1 MIRMSVL
8 LNHGEAVLR
17 GAGPLISQRLGT
29 RGLSTESSKRISAT
43 LKKMMKPF
51 FLKCHPDVQTSPTS
65 RQVNMVAIQTLNGF
79 MDTLDATCDGKI
91 VDWPQMLPIEFLL
104 VTEEITARKRKPL
117 ENITRRKVEL
127 VIPPVSLRDTIVQSK
142 GADRQKSIQRLQIA
156 VQHQLGK
163 VLQIAGLPVPQGIE
177 ATVEQENFFDD
188 YLENEVLGGHAAPMG
203 RRFANER
210 RPRTKRQASR
220 ERFMSSLDP
229 ERVDK
234 MYTEAL
240 KDLEAH
246 IATSGFVK
254 NNAKLRQDLVNKII
268 AKVRID
274 NDAAIEVM
282 DQLITLRR
290 LSLIMEDN
298 FEKLHMEV
306 FGRMWEE
313 MTIILT
319 NPRDFGTS
327 GSALNKRRKRGE
339 ESGFRFTYCSD
350 NRVTIHIP
358 LDFSDK
364 ELLAELD
371 QHLWDWFNMVEESWV
386 DLFG

>member
-1 MIRMSVL
+1 
-8 LNHGEAVLR
+8 
-17 GAGPLISQRLGT
+17 
-29 RGLSTESSKRISAT
+29 
-43 LKKMMKPF
+43 
-51 FLKCHPDVQTSPTS
+51 
-65 RQVNMVAIQTLNGF
+65 MVAIQTLNGF
-79 MDTLDATCDGKI
+79 MDTLDATCEGKI

-104 VTEEITARKRKPL
+104 VTEEITARKRKPI
-117 ENITRRKVEL
+117 ETITRRKVEL
-127 VIPPVSLRDTIVQSK
+127 VIPPVSLRDAIVQSK
-142 GADRQKSIQRLQIA
+142 GTDRQKSIQRLQIA

-163 VLQIAGLPVPQGIE
+163 VLQIAGLPIPEGME
-177 ATVEQENFFDD
+177 ANIDQEHFLVD
-188 YLENEVLGGHAAPMG
+188 YLENDVAGDHTGPMG

-210 RPRTKRQASR
+210 TSKTKRQASR
-220 ERFMSSLDP
+220 EKFMRSLDH
-229 ERVDK
+229 EKVDK
-234 MYTEAL
+234 IYAEAL
-240 KDLEAH
+240 KDAEAY
-246 IATSGFVK
+246 IATSGVVE
-254 NNAKLRQDLVNKII
+254 NNSKLRQDLVNKII

-274 NDAAIEVM
+274 IDAEIEMM

-290 LSLIMEDN
+290 LSLILEDN
-298 FEKLHMEV
+298 FEKLHMEI

-350 NRVTIHIP
+350 NRVTIHVPI
-358 LDFSDK
+358 DFSDR

-386 DLFG
+386 ELFG

>member
-1 MIRMSVL
+1 MIRMNL
-8 LNHGEAVLR
+8 FLRTRGAVLR
-17 GAGPLISQRLGT
+17 RAGPLIAELGT
-29 RGLSTESSKRISAT
+29 RGFSTESAKRVSAT

-51 FLKCHPDVQTSPTS
+51 FLKCHPDVQTTPTS

-79 MDTLDATCDGKI
+79 MDTLDATCEGKI

-104 VTEEITARKRKPL
+104 VTEEITARKRKPI
-117 ENITRRKVEL
+117 ETITRRKVEL
-127 VIPPVSLRDTIVQSK
+127 VIPPVSLRDAIVQSK
-142 GADRQKSIQRLQIA
+142 GTDRQKSIQRLRIA

-163 VLQIAGLPVPQGIE
+163 VLQIAGLPIPEGME
-177 ATVEQENFFDD
+177 ANIDQEHFLVD
-188 YLENEVLGGHAAPMG
+188 YLENDVAGDHTAPMG

-210 RPRTKRQASR
+210 TPKTKRQASR
-220 ERFMSSLDP
+220 EKFMRSLDH
-229 ERVDK
+229 EKVDK
-234 MYTEAL
+234 IYAEAL
-240 KDLEAH
+240 KDAEAY
-246 IATSGFVK
+246 IATSGVVE
-254 NNAKLRQDLVNKII
+254 NNSKLRQDLVNKII

-274 NDAAIEVM
+274 IDAEIEMM

-290 LSLIMEDN
+290 LSLILEDN
-298 FEKLHMEV
+298 FEKLHMEI

-350 NRVTIHIP
+350 NRVTIHVPI
-358 LDFSDK
+358 DFTDR

-386 DLFG
+386 ELFG